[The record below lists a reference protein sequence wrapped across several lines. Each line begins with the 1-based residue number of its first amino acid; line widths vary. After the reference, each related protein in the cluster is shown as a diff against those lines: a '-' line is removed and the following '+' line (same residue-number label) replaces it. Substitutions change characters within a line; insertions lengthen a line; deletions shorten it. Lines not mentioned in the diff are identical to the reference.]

1 MFEAA
6 HSQRIRAPAG
16 DVWALWADPERW
28 PDWDERIDSVEAE
41 GELRAGAELWIKL
54 LIHELRS
61 AMTLRIT
68 LRRGGRVRYEVIE
81 LELERALAIQAAF
94 PGARLRQE
102 HRLSAGRE
110 SVEVAHRIR
119 IDGPASSFWALMMS
133 RKRLGEAVARMA
145 VREAELLE
153 PASRPKRPRKRRR

>member
-41 GELRAGAELWIKL
+41 GELRAGAELRIK
-54 LIHELRS
+54 
-61 AMTLRIT
+61 

-81 LELERALAIQAAF
+81 LEPERALAIQAAF